1 MNILSFIILVLW
13 LLSMATSFVS
23 MMAYIL
29 FKAEWDND
37 SSSKSALCGLI
48 SGIATIITTIFKCL
62 FTALSIKTTIIICI
76 IAIVFSI
83 LFFILYKRDKV
94 ECEIKN
100 VIVRIKSEAF
110 FDRERK
116 EGILKIN
123 RNRKILYESHIK
135 TLYKMC
141 YISNKFGTEEVKETF
156 IKEFVDEEV
165 SALKNDLKKL
175 SDEMGYE
182 IKAKDEE
189 ILKAYR
195 KLKS

>member
-29 FKAEWDND
+29 FKAERDND

-83 LFFILYKRDKV
+83 LFFILHKRDKM
-94 ECEIKN
+94 EAEIKY
-100 VIVRIKSEAF
+100 VIIRVRGVGFYTNK
-110 FDRERK
+110 RK
-116 EGILKIN
+116 DKILKSR
-123 RNRKILYESHIK
+123 RNRKILYKSHIK
-135 TLYKMC
+135 TLYKM
-141 YISNKFGTEEVKETF
+141 YRVSNSFETEEAKETF
-156 IKEFVDEEV
+156 IKEFIYEEAIV
-165 SALKNDLKKL
+165 LGNTLEEL
-175 SDEMGYE
+175 TNEMEYE

>member
-1 MNILSFIILVLW
+1 M
-13 LLSMATSFVS
+13 
-23 MMAYIL
+23 YIL
-29 FKAEWDND
+29 LKAERDND

-48 SGIATIITTIFKCL
+48 SNIVIIIITIFKCL
-62 FTALSIKTTIIICI
+62 FSPLSIKTAIIICI

-135 TLYKMC
+135 TLYKMF
-141 YISNKFGTEEVKETF
+141 YIFNKFETEEVKETF
-156 IKEFVDEEV
+156 IKEFVDEEIT
-165 SALKNDLKKL
+165 ALKNDLKKL
-175 SDEMGYE
+175 SDEMEYE

>member
-1 MNILSFIILVLW
+1 MSILSFIIFVLW
-13 LLSMATSFVS
+13 FLSMFISLIS
-23 MMAYIL
+23 MTIYIV
-29 FKAEWDND
+29 FKAERDND

-48 SGIATIITTIFKCL
+48 SSIATIITTIFRYL
-62 FTALSIKTTIIICI
+62 FSPLSIKAAIIICI

-94 ECEIKN
+94 ECEIEY
-100 VIVRIKSEAF
+100 VIIKTKSEAF

-116 EGILKIN
+116 EGVLKIN

-135 TLYKMC
+135 TLYKMFR
-141 YISNKFGTEEVKETF
+141 ISNKFETKEAEKVF
-156 IKEFVDEEV
+156 IKEFVDDEIT
-165 SALKNDLKKL
+165 ALENDFKKL
-175 SDEMGYE
+175 SDEMEYE

>member
-1 MNILSFIILVLW
+1 
-13 LLSMATSFVS
+13 
-23 MMAYIL
+23 
-29 FKAEWDND
+29 
-37 SSSKSALCGLI
+37 
-48 SGIATIITTIFKCL
+48 
-62 FTALSIKTTIIICI
+62 
-76 IAIVFSI
+76 
-83 LFFILYKRDKV
+83 
-94 ECEIKN
+94 
-100 VIVRIKSEAF
+100 
-110 FDRERK
+110 
-116 EGILKIN
+116 
-123 RNRKILYESHIK
+123 
-135 TLYKMC
+135 MC